1 MNRMPKRGEIWTNG
15 GCYCYVFMVA
25 TDMGTTKKR
34 VVFQMLNNEEE
45 KVIKE
50 YGGDIVVIKLG
61 DAYSLDLK
69 TFKEKM
75 KLFKDAPEK

>member
-1 MNRMPKRGEIWTNG
+1 MNRIPKKGEIWTNG
-15 GCYCYVFMVA
+15 DFYCYVFMVA
-25 TDMGTTKKR
+25 TDIGTTKKR

-50 YGGDIVVIKLG
+50 VGGDIVVIKLR

-75 KLFKDAPEK
+75 KFFKDAPEK